1 LRLALFVLLNNP
13 ITYKLISEL
22 TDTSMPDAPP
32 AEQATGTS
40 TPVPE
45 ATGKDA
51 RGGPGDGK
59 AQGGGGPAAKKKK
72 KGKK

>member
-1 LRLALFVLLNNP
+1 
-13 ITYKLISEL
+13 
-22 TDTSMPDAPP
+22 MPDAPP